1 MGVIMS
7 KRTKKD
13 ILMIS
18 MIIIIIIIILIT
30 FHYARNSIKISE
42 SESSIGN
49 VFIYDKN
56 GNIIDD
62 DSTYEK
68 NKNDDLEKETDDN
81 KENSLD
87 PTSTIGKNILATQLV
102 INNETKIKRPKSLE
116 QKKDILIEEVL
127 TPDDDDV
134 VVHEEDIVEFQQ
146 DKQDNNRVT
155 NSKLSIKYYI
165 LLIVE
170 NLLLSLALVY
180 LLLSRFNEN
189 DYKYYFNNRL
199 FIRKYILISI
209 GLTILLSIGIITLV
223 KKI

>member
-7 KRTKKD
+7 KRTKKN

-18 MIIIIIIIILIT
+18 MIIVIIIIILIT

-49 VFIYDKN
+49 VFRYDKN

-62 DSTYEK
+62 GSTYEK

-127 TPDDDDV
+127 TPDDDI

-180 LLLSRFNEN
+180 LLLSRFNEK

>member
-7 KRTKKD
+7 KRTKKN

-18 MIIIIIIIILIT
+18 MIIIITIIILIT

-49 VFIYDKN
+49 VFRYDKN

-127 TPDDDDV
+127 TPDDDI

-180 LLLSRFNEN
+180 LLLSRFNEK

>member
-7 KRTKKD
+7 KRTKKN

-18 MIIIIIIIILIT
+18 MIIIITIIILIT

-49 VFIYDKN
+49 VFRYDKN

-127 TPDDDDV
+127 TPDDDI

-180 LLLSRFNEN
+180 LLLSRFNEK
-189 DYKYYFNNRL
+189 DYKYYFNNKL